1 MAMITSRNKRPIMK
15 SLVRKGVAKV
25 LTFVGIKV
33 TLTGSGI
40 LGSKIKSVISTEGRF
55 KFARSAEDRFKWIQ
69 NMNIRTVIDVG
80 AHKGESAL
88 QFHKLFPDARIFSF
102 EPIHDC
108 FIELNSTMKN
118 VPNFRSFN
126 LALAENKGKLT
137 IHRSEFSP
145 SSSLLKM
152 AKLHKEAFP
161 FSVDEII
168 ETVDIDTLDNIA
180 SGLELVDNIL
190 LKVDVQGY
198 EDKVILGSTNVL
210 SRIKVIIIETS
221 FYKLYEDQPLFSD
234 IYELLNRHGFMYS
247 GSWGDLKSP
256 LDGTP
261 LQQDSIFIRRR
272 ECVSSQD
279 EIR

>member
-1 MAMITSRNKRPIMK
+1 MK
-15 SLVRKGVAKV
+15 SLVRECVAKV
-25 LTFVGIKV
+25 LAFIGIEV

-55 KFARSAEDRFKWIQ
+55 KFVPSAEDRFKWIQ
-69 NMNIRTVIDVG
+69 NMNIMTVIDVG

-88 QFHKLFPDARIFSF
+88 QFHKLFPRARIFSF
-102 EPIHDC
+102 EPLRDC
-108 FIELNSTMKN
+108 YLELTSTMKN

-126 LALAENKGKLT
+126 LALGEKQGKLS
-137 IHRSEFSP
+137 IHRSQFSP

-152 AKLHKEAFP
+152 AELHKGAFP
-161 FSVDEII
+161 FSADEII
-168 ETVDIDTLDNIA
+168 ESVDIDTLDNIA

-210 SRIKVIIIETS
+210 SRIKAIVIETS
-221 FYKLYEDQPLFSD
+221 FYELYEDQPLFD
-234 IYELLNRHGFMYS
+234 RIYQLLGTRGFVYS
-247 GSWGDLKSP
+247 GSWGELKSP

-261 LQQDSIFIRRR
+261 LQQDSIFIRR
-272 ECVSSQD
+272 QQ
-279 EIR
+279 

>member
-1 MAMITSRNKRPIMK
+1 MKALIRDGAAM
-15 SLVRKGVAKV
+15 V
-25 LTFVGIKV
+25 LAFIGIKV

-40 LGSKIKSVISTEGRF
+40 LGGKIKSVISTKGRF
-55 KFARSAEDRFKWIQ
+55 KFAPSPQDRFKWIQ
-69 NMNIRTVIDVG
+69 DMNIRTVIDVG

-88 QFHKLFPDARIFSF
+88 QFHKMFPDARIFSF

-126 LALAENKGKLT
+126 LALAENRGELT

-210 SRIKVIIIETS
+210 RRIKVIIIETS
-221 FYKLYEDQPLFSD
+221 FCELYEGQPLFSD
-234 IYELLNRHGFMYS
+234 IYELLNRHSFMYS
-247 GSWGDLKSP
+247 GSWGDLGSP

-272 ECVSSQD
+272 DCISSQD
-279 EIR
+279 EIQ